1 MNMRKHLFLFTLLMT
16 CGFTTKAQNFKII
29 DSLVFD
35 AQYDKAIQW
44 IDTQLKKTSA
54 PDLKIGL
61 ENKKAEALIRS
72 GKFKEAEI
80 LLKEL
85 SVKTGSSYQQAIVQ
99 INYGSL
105 YLNQGRNDLS
115 LDALQAALQ
124 NLQKDNKE
132 NSLDAAQ
139 ALAYLGNLYRT
150 TGKYAQ
156 AEEQLTRALAIR
168 QKYLKENNEWIAA
181 SYNDLGLVF
190 SQIDYD
196 KALDYYEKALKIYE
210 KLHGKDHPK
219 IAIAN
224 TNTGFI
230 YTKLELYGDA
240 INNFESALK
249 TWEKIYPQP
258 HPTKAFLL
266 FNLGETYQ
274 KLKNQKAAL
283 GYYVQALV
291 MYENSYGKKH
301 PDIASVLNAIGN
313 LKLSENKFNEALSYY
328 QKALQANVRNFEI
341 DDIEQNPTLDNF
353 YNGNTLLYSLL
364 NKAQALEAR
373 YYGKTLKLL
382 DLELAVK
389 TLQVCDTLI
398 DRLRQH
404 ISNETDKISLGV
416 IANDVYGNG
425 VRIAYETG
433 QVAFSKKK
441 WYDLS
446 FFFAEKSKSAVL
458 LEAISDV
465 NAKSFARIPD
475 NLLQEEKNLKSSI
488 ALTTQQLAQK
498 PSDQEEK
505 LLRETAFN
513 LNRSYEA
520 FTKQLE
526 INFPEYF
533 NLKFNSTSPS
543 LDELHAKMDNKT
555 AIISY
560 FIDDKLNHLYIF
572 LITQRHYKIIDRPIS
587 KEFDK
592 YITALRN
599 SLYFN
604 EIETYKRAAEKLSA
618 DLIPKNIPS
627 FITDLVILPTG
638 RLSIIPFEALFT
650 KKVKNID
657 ALTSFPYLLNRYSIR
672 YEFSAALILQK
683 SSVKPNTES
692 SIFLCAPVTFK
703 AKDHLRE
710 LPGTESE
717 VKEISQLFASRNFKN
732 AVFIRQQADEKLTK
746 SGTLKDF
753 SYLHFATH
761 GIVDEKSPE
770 LSRIFLQSN
779 TDSEDGNL
787 FTGEIYNL
795 ELNATLVTLSACQ
808 TGLGK
813 ISKGEGVIGLSRA
826 LVYAGAKNIVVSF
839 WSVADESTAQL
850 MTDFYRQM
858 LQDPNNS
865 HSQNLR
871 KAKLN
876 LIKTEK
882 YRSPYYWAPFVLIGF

>member
-1 MNMRKHLFLFTLLMT
+1 MPMIKYPFLFLLLIIS
-16 CGFTTKAQNFKII
+16 GFSARAQNFKII
-29 DSLVFD
+29 DSLLFD
-35 AQYDKAIQW
+35 AQYDKAIEW
-44 IDTQLKKTSA
+44 IDTQLKKTSST
-54 PDLKIGL
+54 DLKLLL

-72 GKFKEAEI
+72 GKFKDAET

-85 SVKTGSSYQQAIVQ
+85 SVKSSTSYQQAIVQ
-99 INYGSL
+99 TNYGSL

-156 AEEQLTRALAIR
+156 AEEQLSMALAIR
-168 QKYLKENNEWIAA
+168 QKYFKENNEWIAA

-196 KALDYYEKALKIYE
+196 KALDFYEKARKIYE

-224 TNTGFI
+224 TNSGFI
-230 YTKLELYGDA
+230 YAKLELYGDA

-266 FNLGETYQ
+266 FSLGETYQ

-283 GYYVQALV
+283 GYYERALT
-291 MYENSYGKKH
+291 MYESSYGKKH
-301 PDIASVLNAIGN
+301 PDIATVLNALGS
-313 LKLSENKFNEALSYY
+313 LQLSEGKFNEALVYY
-328 QKALQANVRNFEI
+328 QKALKANVRNFDV
-341 DDIEQNPTLDNF
+341 DDIGQNPGLENF
-353 YNGNTLLYSLL
+353 YHGNTLLYSLL
-364 NKAQALEAR
+364 YKAQALEAR
-373 YYGKTLKLL
+373 YYGKTLKLP

-404 ISNETDKISLGV
+404 ITNEADKISLGV
-416 IANDVYGNG
+416 IANDVYANG
-425 VRIAYETG
+425 IRMAYETG

-441 WYDLS
+441 WYALS

-475 NLLQEEKNLKSSI
+475 NLLQQEKNLKSSI
-488 ALTTQQLAQK
+488 ALTAQQLAQK
-498 PSDQEEK
+498 PAEQEERQ
-505 LLRETAFN
+505 LRETAFN

-526 INFPEYF
+526 VSFPEYF
-533 NLKFNSTSPS
+533 NLKFNSASPS
-543 LDELHAKMDNKT
+543 IAELQSKMDNKT

-560 FIDDKLNHLYIF
+560 FIDDKINHLYIF

-592 YITALRN
+592 YITGLRN

-604 EIETYKRAAEKLSA
+604 ELETYKQAAEKLSA

-627 FITDLVILPTG
+627 FITDIVILPTG
-638 RLSIIPFEALFT
+638 RLSIIPFETLFT
-650 KKVKNID
+650 KEVKHID
-657 ALTSFPYLLNRYSIR
+657 AQNPFPYLLNRYSIR
-672 YEFSAALILQK
+672 YEFSASLILQK
-683 SSVKPNTES
+683 SLVKPNASS

-703 AKDHLRE
+703 AKDHLSE
-710 LPGTESE
+710 LPGTELE
-717 VKEISQLFASRNFKN
+717 VKEISQLFASHNSKS
-732 AVFIRQQADEKLTK
+732 AIFIRQQADEKLAK

-779 TDSEDGNL
+779 SDAEDGNL

-795 ELNATLVTLSACQ
+795 ELNANLVTLSACQ

-858 LQDPNNS
+858 LENTS
-865 HSQNLR
+865 SSYSQNLR

-876 LIKTEK
+876 LIKVAK
-882 YRSPYYWAPFVLIGF
+882 YQSPYYWAPFVLIGF